1 MKSHRFYT
9 LLVWTALIFV
19 LLSCSSSKKIST
31 YPGGSYWPYIGNT
44 KAHLY
49 VFNQNYPAENE
60 TKRPETSIIINR
72 EINPTATYLG
82 EIEALDMQ
90 NIAEILTQSSDLV
103 AKGLSKCFIPRHG
116 IVLYDQAD
124 SIVAHLS
131 ICFECDQIVA
141 FPPIRYKNVT
151 KENVVWKE
159 KDIKKAEFDI
169 QAIEKVITKYQQN

>member
-1 MKSHRFYT
+1 MKRHPLYASF
-9 LLVWTALIFV
+9 VWIALAFV

-31 YPGGSYWPYIGNT
+31 YYGGSTWPYINYA
-44 KAHLY
+44 KAQLY

-60 TKRPETSIIINR
+60 TKRPETSIVTHG
-72 EINPTATYLG
+72 EINPTATYVG
-82 EIEALDMQ
+82 EIAFFDML
-90 NIAEILTQSSDLV
+90 NIVEILSQSSDLV

-116 IVLYDQAD
+116 VVLYDQAD

-141 FPPIRYKNVT
+141 SPPIRYKKVT

-169 QAIEKVITKYQQN
+169 QAIEAVITKYHQN